1 MKKAFIYAG
10 VAATVVFAAS
20 CKKGIQ
26 KTAGG
31 LEYMIYT
38 ENSGPKPKEGDIMRC
53 DIIYKI
59 IKKDGTD
66 SVFFKSSERDTG
78 AVVKLSKPTCKGCIE
93 EGMMLMSAGD
103 SATFIA
109 SADSFFLKTIGQDLP
124 PFVTPGSKVKFEVK
138 MHSIMSEA
146 QRAEMLTKSEAKTMA
161 DYLKE
166 KNINT
171 PPPADGLI
179 YVETLAG
186 TGITPAV
193 GDSVSVNYVGKFFNG
208 KEFDS
213 SLQRGPITFTIGQ
226 MQVIPGWEE
235 AFQLMKEGG
244 KATLIIPS
252 SLAYGDRG
260 YPPVIPS
267 ATALVFD
274 VELVK
279 VHKVTAG
286 AKVATKFK

>member
-10 VAATVVFAAS
+10 VITTVVFAAS

-26 KTAGG
+26 KTSGG
-31 LEYMIYT
+31 LEYMMYT

-59 IKKDGTD
+59 VKKDGTD
-66 SVFFKSSERDTG
+66 SVFFKSADRDTG

-124 PFVTPGSKVKFEVK
+124 PFVAPGSKIKFEVK

-146 QRAEMLTKSEAKTMA
+146 QRSEMLAKAESKTIA
-161 DYLKE
+161 DYIKQN
-166 KNINT
+166 NITT
-171 PPPADGLI
+171 PPTADGLI
-179 YVETLAG
+179 VVETLAG
-186 TGITPAV
+186 TGVSPVA

-244 KATLIIPS
+244 KATLVIPS
-252 SLAYGDRG
+252 ALAYGERG
-260 YPPVIPS
+260 YPPVIPAS
-267 ATALVFD
+267 TPLVFD

-279 VHKVTAG
+279 VHKVAAPATAVV
-286 AKVATKFK
+286 K